1 MSDSMG
7 RANKWYSIQITWVL
21 AMSYIRRYLCYRDTQ
36 FFKSLQEQ
44 KQKLTHQRDNTNMYN
59 TDEEL
64 GWT

>member
-1 MSDSMG
+1 
-7 RANKWYSIQITWVL
+7 
-21 AMSYIRRYLCYRDTQ
+21 MSYIRRYLYYRDTQ

-64 GWT
+64 S